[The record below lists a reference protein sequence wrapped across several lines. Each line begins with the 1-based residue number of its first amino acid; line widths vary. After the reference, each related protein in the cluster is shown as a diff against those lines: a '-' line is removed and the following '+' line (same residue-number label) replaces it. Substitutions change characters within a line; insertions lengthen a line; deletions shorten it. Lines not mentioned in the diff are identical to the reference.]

1 MTNMIKTQQGL
12 SSSSLRIE
20 EESNTVMMQKKQGT
34 VTILGSNCDD
44 TNTLSEYSSLSRT
57 LSADMSSQK
66 WLSQE
71 TIKKV
76 PSSEELM
83 PHSLS
88 KAIADSL
95 SSSSSEDEAEAER
108 ERLEIWSSIQRNKK
122 EEQKKAGPGAFDMWN
137 SLMSLKDNNEISKS
151 LPASPYIHP
160 LVKRTKSCLS
170 EKGLEICTENLG
182 SETGSDGL
190 FSSYPSETEEEK
202 EEHQQQQQ
210 QQVEEKEEKLAI
222 EEAKYNFGGSAA
234 ATKKYSLSS
243 RSFPPPLSSLSSS
256 LHMRTHRGNGRLVL
270 EAVSAPSNKN
280 FCVQRKD
287 GRLVLTFAT
296 ADDEV
301 SEENDDDDV
310 AVEELE
316 EEFGEESEEE
326 AEDES
331 DEIEEV
337 EEIESDVKGVESVML
352 EKVPLVSSE
361 ITINGVHRL
370 AMVMNKPIG
379 IVNRNQEWSSKFNE
393 VDVNVVEVEKSPV
406 AKSLPPRP
414 RVARLIPSTNF
425 NAYEYY
431 WKTKPT
437 TTTAQG
443 DTAKLLNSLPYNEN
457 LNSSSTL
464 VNNNSISK
472 VIFSGDIKQM
482 SNDQRQQ
489 LMVVREKNGDYKLV
503 CNLDNSCKDSRR
515 SLLFWEPYCIATS

>member
-1 MTNMIKTQQGL
+1 MTNMIKIQQGL

-20 EESNTVMMQKKQGT
+20 EESNIVMMQKKHGT

-57 LSADMSSQK
+57 LSADVSSQK
-66 WLSQE
+66 WLSHQ

-83 PHSLS
+83 PHSIS
-88 KAIADSL
+88 KGIADSL

-151 LPASPYIHP
+151 LPVSPYIHP

-170 EKGLEICTENLG
+170 EKSLEICTENLG

-190 FSSYPSETEEEK
+190 LSSYPSETEEEK
-202 EEHQQQQQ
+202 EEHHQQQ
-210 QQVEEKEEKLAI
+210 QQVQEKEEKLTI
-222 EEAKYNFGGSAA
+222 EETKYNFGGSAA
-234 ATKKYSLSS
+234 AIKKYYPSY

-270 EAVSAPSNKN
+270 EAVSAPSNNN
-280 FCVQRKD
+280 FCVQRQD
-287 GRLVLTFAT
+287 GRLVLTLANHEEEAKEDAT

-301 SEENDDDDV
+301 SEENNDDDV

-316 EEFGEESEEE
+316 EEFGEFLDEEGE
-326 AEDES
+326 AED
-331 DEIEEV
+331 
-337 EEIESDVKGVESVML
+337 DVKDDKSIML

-379 IVNRNQEWSSKFNE
+379 LVNRNQEWSSKFNE
-393 VDVNVVEVEKSPV
+393 VDVNVMEVEKSPV

-443 DTAKLLNSLPYNEN
+443 DTTKLLNSLPYNEK
-457 LNSSSTL
+457 LNNNSSTL
-464 VNNNSISK
+464 VNNNSTSK
-472 VIFSGDIKQM
+472 VIFSGDIKHM
-482 SNDQRQQ
+482 SNDQKQQ

>member
-1 MTNMIKTQQGL
+1 MTNMIKIQQGL

-20 EESNTVMMQKKQGT
+20 EESNIVMMQKKHGT

-44 TNTLSEYSSLSRT
+44 TNTLS
-57 LSADMSSQK
+57 A
-66 WLSQE
+66 
-71 TIKKV
+71 
-76 PSSEELM
+76 EELM
-83 PHSLS
+83 PHSIS
-88 KAIADSL
+88 KGIADSL

-151 LPASPYIHP
+151 LPVSPYIHP

-170 EKGLEICTENLG
+170 EKSLEICTENLG

-190 FSSYPSETEEEK
+190 LSSYPSETEEEK
-202 EEHQQQQQ
+202 EEHHQQQ
-210 QQVEEKEEKLAI
+210 QQVQEKEEKLTI
-222 EEAKYNFGGSAA
+222 EETKYNFGGSAA
-234 ATKKYSLSS
+234 AIKKYYPSY

-270 EAVSAPSNKN
+270 EAVSAPSNNN
-280 FCVQRKD
+280 FCVQRQD
-287 GRLVLTFAT
+287 GRLVLTLANHEEEAKEDAT

-301 SEENDDDDV
+301 SEV
-310 AVEELE
+310 E
-316 EEFGEESEEE
+316 EEFGEFLDEEGE

-331 DEIEEV
+331 GEIEEV
-337 EEIESDVKGVESVML
+337 GEIESGVKDDKSIML

-379 IVNRNQEWSSKFNE
+379 LVNRNQEWSSKFNE
-393 VDVNVVEVEKSPV
+393 VDVNVMEVEKSPV

-443 DTAKLLNSLPYNEN
+443 DTTKLLNSLPYNEK
-457 LNSSSTL
+457 LNNNSSTL
-464 VNNNSISK
+464 VNNNSTSK
-472 VIFSGDIKQM
+472 VIFSGDIKHM
-482 SNDQRQQ
+482 SNDQKQQ